1 MTSMKT
7 AVFASM
13 AAVATAAAGD
23 VYAGYRMA
31 TDCHK
36 HANIAYDAKALKAC
50 LSDPTGPDGTVHADW
65 ETCAMDV
72 YENGYYSC
80 KSGENS
86 EYDGGTGCET
96 MRTLQGFS
104 TSASSKFTAYTPKN
118 EVAYQFYDYWGDWA
132 YADNWMHAATDKTG
146 VWSDAST
153 AAWDGVMGDA
163 ENARKQAT
171 KKGAGFIVNQ
181 MYAMYEYHRR
191 AAQAYNCMVGDAICS
206 NNDKTYSMA
215 HGWDEGWAFFAGA
228 LESGSGDSGI
238 DWGLTLAEKRD
249 SSFDTNDA
257 TYNPNGGMSRVNAKT
272 LAASQIGRDM
282 LDPFDNATDAGQIV
296 WDAWKCIEQQ
306 AFLPMIQGCVL
317 YMYKSAACTT
327 DCGDEY
333 GEMYTFCSAMVPILN
348 AANPTDAAT
357 LMTYVS
363 PDNILSTGPPQT
375 YATMSALI
383 YDNLNDMGLKVAE
396 VGACTYC
403 GNKLSDYDT
412 TGDSAVS
419 NKCGFAFPVD
429 ETADDDET
437 ASTDDDDCT
446 KKDKAAPAVLA
457 VGVVCMFLG
466 AALATFGLVKF
477 NAAKAGAPVP
487 TTEMSKV

>member
-1 MTSMKT
+1 
-7 AVFASM
+7 
-13 AAVATAAAGD
+13 
-23 VYAGYRMA
+23 
-31 TDCHK
+31 
-36 HANIAYDAKALKAC
+36 
-50 LSDPTGPDGTVHADW
+50 
-65 ETCAMDV
+65 
-72 YENGYYSC
+72 
-80 KSGENS
+80 
-86 EYDGGTGCET
+86 
-96 MRTLQGFS
+96 
-104 TSASSKFTAYTPKN
+104 
-118 EVAYQFYDYWGDWA
+118 
-132 YADNWMHAATDKTG
+132 MHAATDKTG

-191 AAQAYNCMVGDAICS
+191 AAQAYNCMVGGAICS

-228 LESGSGDSGI
+228 LESGTGDSGI

-317 YMYKSAACTT
+317 YMYKSAACTI

-348 AANPTDAAT
+348 AVNPTAAND
-357 LMTYVS
+357 LMDYTSPANIIGTY
-363 PDNILSTGPPQT
+363 PALPQT
-375 YATMSALI
+375 FDTMKVLI
-383 YDNLNDMGLKVAE
+383 YANLNDMGYKISD

-403 GNKLSDYDT
+403 GDSLSDFDT
-412 TGDSAVS
+412 SGDAAVS
-419 NKCGFAFPVD
+419 NKCGFAVPVGDATPSPTYSAAPTPTPDPTTDHAHAD
-429 ETADDDET
+429 EDDESGSCDEMNT
-437 ASTDDDDCT
+437 ASII
-446 KKDKAAPAVLA
+446 VLIVGILLA
-457 VGVVCMFLG
+457 VGGVAMCAMG
-466 AALATFGLVKF
+466 K
-477 NAAKAGAPVP
+477 N
-487 TTEMSKV
+487 KVSP